1 LAERYHINP
10 ETGRV
15 NKCTARPGN
24 CRYGSDTAHSAT
36 KEEARAIYER
46 QMENETVP
54 QVVTKTPVLKMSK
67 AVAAVYSDV
76 PNEVYPL
83 TDKETA
89 MVRRQ
94 LKKGYTNK
102 EIERMGPIGP
112 NTPVYT
118 HFTHNMDATFDYNS
132 PETTNVFTRGAC
144 GYLAYALREKT
155 GLPVTMFTHDTSSKY
170 WQGHV
175 AIKLGEDEYLDVTG
189 ITNLASIRREY
200 GHGSKPFG
208 VEDFDD
214 TEAYARKIKGPEGDF
229 YADLG
234 ELEKAILDR
243 VSRDIV
249 RDFVKN

>member
-1 LAERYHINP
+1 MTERYHINP

-15 NKCTARPGN
+15 NKCTAQPGN
-24 CRYGSDTAHSAT
+24 CRYGETAPHGAT
-36 KEEARAIYER
+36 KEEARQLYETA
-46 QMENETVP
+46 MAAEVVPTV
-54 QVVTKTPVLKMSK
+54 MSK
-67 AVAAVYSDV
+67 PKKMPKDIQAVYSPI
-76 PNEVYPL
+76 PNDVYPL
-83 TDKETA
+83 TVKETA
-89 MVRRQ
+89 MVKRQ
-94 LKKGYTNK
+94 LKNGYTNK

-112 NTPVYT
+112 STPVYT
-118 HFTHNMDATFDYNS
+118 RFTHNMDATFDYNS
-132 PETTNVFTRGAC
+132 PETMNVFTHGAC

-189 ITNLASIRREY
+189 VTNLASIRREY
-200 GHGSKPFG
+200 GNGSKPFG

-229 YADLG
+229 YAELG
-234 ELEKAILDR
+234 DLEKAILDR

-249 RDFVKN
+249 RDFLTN